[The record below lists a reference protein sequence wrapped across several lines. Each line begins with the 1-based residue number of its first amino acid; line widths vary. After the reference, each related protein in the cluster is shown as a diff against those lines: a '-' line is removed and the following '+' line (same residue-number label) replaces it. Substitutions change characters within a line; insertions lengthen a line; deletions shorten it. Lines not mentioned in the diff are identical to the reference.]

1 MRRNIKLFSKARGL
15 EISADSF
22 VSPVTLLVMLPVL
35 LTTLMAMSA
44 TSVQPVSVS
53 LADPINSAPISSN
66 SPAVKELKALK
77 AAYDGKNYELCVK
90 SVAKAIQ
97 RAKSLEPWI
106 LVYELECAEK
116 LTANKAN
123 ADRLS
128 EILKKFESKR
138 NWLSWGPW
146 SSRLRTAWLKATVQA
161 LELDQKFA
169 RARAWNHVEK
179 LSAALTLTPGGK
191 SGLDDATRARVWR
204 IAGELLHL
212 SQKPEGARE
221 FFRRSL
227 SEQEQADVRDRL
239 KVIDAQSA
247 GGPTTVGTQAPMAEL
262 KLPDGTQ
269 EEVELADR
277 VTQNLKTGDLV
288 AAVDDAIRL
297 LNEFPGSPRAKWA
310 ADRVYESYVS
320 VAEKTSDKFQP
331 VRLSILNSMEKADP
345 DRLAEWARLSFNRGL
360 WADSARLGKVA
371 AEKQVA
377 SRATRTIE
385 LAMDAAIAI
394 DDTKTAKSLAERLIE
409 KHAGSSSAR
418 LAQLR
423 LGLILF
429 REKDWGRSSAI
440 FEKMIATQASDNFE
454 LQARYWL
461 WRSLEKQANP
471 RAKTEAD
478 EIAKRFPF
486 SYYGLRARL
495 EAAGGKIEWG
505 QVNPVAVPASK
516 IQNRLWITQE
526 EKLSFDRATVL
537 VTAGWFEEAQAE
549 LRTLPDPV
557 TPEEKAVR
565 ARIWA
570 AAKNYLLASRL
581 ANEAWDAKF
590 ELRRPELMEAAWPK
604 EFKDVFEAAAK
615 QKNLNSLLTRSL
627 TKQES
632 GYAVR
637 AVSSSN
643 ALGLM
648 QMIPPTAREI
658 ADDLKLGKIS
668 LPDDLFDP
676 NRNIQMGTHYVAKM
690 LNQFKGHVPLALAA
704 YNAGPTR
711 VDRWMK
717 SRPSLG
723 GLETVRSSAPEFE
736 IWVDEFPFSETSF
749 YVKAILRNFLLY
761 QIVEDGVL
769 VAQEPLWKGAT
780 AAPRPS
786 SSR

>member
-1 MRRNIKLFSKARGL
+1 MSQVGTLNSLFGGLRRQMKA
-15 EISADSF
+15 
-22 VSPVTLLVMLPVL
+22 VMIP
-35 LTTLMAMSA
+35 LTTAVLCLVAIAEAVSA

-53 LADPINSAPISSN
+53 LADPINSTPIASN
-66 SPAVKELKALK
+66 SSAVKELKALK
-77 AAYDGKNYELCVK
+77 AANELKNFDLCVK
-90 SVAKAIQ
+90 TVAKTIQ

-106 LVYELECAEK
+106 LIYELECAEK

-123 ADRLS
+123 ADRLN
-128 EILKKFESKR
+128 EILKRFDAKR

-146 SSRLRTAWLKATVQA
+146 SSRLRTAWLRATVQA

-169 RARAWNHVEK
+169 RSRAWGHVEK
-179 LSAALTLTPGGK
+179 LSAVLTLTPGGK
-191 SGLDDATRARVWR
+191 SGLDDATRARVWK
-204 IAGELLHL
+204 IAGELLYL

-227 SEQEQADVRDRL
+227 SEQEQADVRERI
-239 KVIDAQSA
+239 KAIDAPVITASA
-247 GGPTTVGTQAPMAEL
+247 GTPPPAAEL
-262 KLPDGTQ
+262 KLPDGPQ

-277 VTQNLKTGDLV
+277 VTLNLKTGDLV
-288 AAVDDAIRL
+288 AAVEDAVRL

-310 ADRVYESYVS
+310 ADRVYETFVS
-320 VAEKTSDKFQP
+320 VAEKSGEKFQP
-331 VRLSILNSMEKADP
+331 VRSAILNSMEKADP
-345 DRLAEWARLSFNRGL
+345 DRMAEWARLAFNRGL
-360 WADSARLGKVA
+360 WTESARLGKVA

-377 SRATRTIE
+377 SRATRTLE

-394 DDTKTAKSLAERLIE
+394 DDFKTAKSMADRLIE
-409 KHAGSSSAR
+409 KHAGSPSAR

-423 LGLILF
+423 LGLILY
-429 REKDWGRSSAI
+429 REKDWARASAI
-440 FEKMIATQASDNFE
+440 FERMIATQANDNFE

-461 WRSLEKQANP
+461 WRSLEKQENP
-471 RAKTEAD
+471 RSKTEAE

-495 EAAGGKIEWG
+495 EAGGGKIEWG

-516 IQNRLWITQE
+516 IQNRLWMTQE

-604 EFKDVFEAAAK
+604 EFKDVFESAAK

-711 VDRWMK
+711 VDRWLK
-717 SRPSLG
+717 SRSTLA
-723 GLETVRSSAPEFE
+723 GLESVRSSSPDFE
-736 IWVDEFPFSETSF
+736 VWVDEFPFSETSF

-769 VAQEPLWKGAT
+769 VAQDPLWKGA
-780 AAPRPS
+780 AATPRPS